1 MFNIPILAYHHV
13 VPESGY
19 DEIPWVY
26 RTPFHVTDTQFESHL
41 KVLRQYGTA
50 TINLDELQQLRN
62 GTADAAL
69 QKKAENAVVI
79 TFDDGWENNARYAV
93 PILQK
98 YNFSA
103 TIFVISNA
111 IGKKG
116 YMSARQ
122 LREISRAAISVQS
135 HGHRHVALE
144 LLSETDCLRE
154 LTISKEII
162 EDVISRPVQHFSF
175 PLGFYDQ
182 KVLRHCR
189 DIYQTC
195 STSNI
200 GLVNPQTSLME
211 LPRIMIRKEDGA
223 EAIEKIIRKD
233 VGHLKRAM
241 AVQRM
246 KRKLKN
252 VIGLSNYL
260 RLHEIVYGTPP
271 TEIEQVED
279 SL

>member
-1 MFNIPILAYHHV
+1 MFSIPILAYHHV
-13 VPESGY
+13 IPESGY
-19 DEIPWVY
+19 DEISWVY
-26 RTPFHVTDTQFESHL
+26 RTPFHVTEKQFEAHL
-41 KVLRQYGTA
+41 QIMQQYGTE
-50 TINLDELQQLRN
+50 TLNLDELQQLLN
-62 GTADAAL
+62 GTADEAL

-93 PILQK
+93 PLLQK

-116 YMSARQ
+116 YMTAQQ
-122 LREISRAAISVQS
+122 LREISRAGIAVQS

-144 LLSETDCLRE
+144 LLSEADCIRE
-154 LTISKEII
+154 LTTSREFI
-162 EDVISRPVQHFSF
+162 EDVIEMPVQHFSF

-182 KVLRHCR
+182 KVLRHCQN
-189 DIYQTC
+189 IYQTC

-200 GLVNPQTSLME
+200 GLATPQTSLME
-211 LPRIMIRKEDGA
+211 LPRIMIRKDDGA
-223 EAIEKIIRKD
+223 EDIDKIIRKD
-233 VGHLKRAM
+233 VGHLKKAM
-241 AVQRM
+241 AVQRI

-271 TEIEQVED
+271 TEVEQVED